1 MVRLVFRPYTQIGR
15 SICTS
20 ESLRSST
27 RVSSGFDLPRHS
39 SPSFGSQHGR
49 SCATAPAKR
58 VRSAGRAPGP
68 GGLRVRP
75 RSASGR
81 LHFHFACESRTT
93 RRLALMLDSL
103 VRVSRRVGRVADVTT
118 DPERVD
124 GARPKR
130 QPAEHT
136 HCEQCERTTSQPN
149 VRGRTEAR
157 GILPRS
163 IAGPHRP
170 RAVTLSPKR
179 EPPSHGDLDRRQTG
193 RGPRRSL
200 VRWGGARTGPDAAP
214 ERPRTETGAPP
225 HPTESEPAT

>member
-49 SCATAPAKR
+49 SCATASTER
-58 VRSAGRAPGP
+58 VRSAGRAPAPHGH
-68 GGLRVRP
+68 RVRP

-103 VRVSRRVGRVADVTT
+103 VRVSRRVGRVADVVT
-118 DPERVD
+118 DPERD
-124 GARPKR
+124 NGALPKR
-130 QPAEHT
+130 QPDERA
-136 HCEQCERTTSQPN
+136 HCVQCVRTTCQPN
-149 VRGRTEAR
+149 DSGRPWARGFRFLDPPPGRTTCA
-157 GILPRS
+157 L
-163 IAGPHRP
+163 
-170 RAVTLSPKR
+170 
-179 EPPSHGDLDRRQTG
+179 
-193 RGPRRSL
+193 
-200 VRWGGARTGPDAAP
+200 
-214 ERPRTETGAPP
+214 
-225 HPTESEPAT
+225 